1 LYALDFT
8 RENVIRAPLVLTP
21 NDDVVSQC
29 HEVFSSAADQESPT
43 RGPEDVLVRRAEIKA
58 VRFSGPKIAVLVA
71 CGTGQLGPALKPL
84 CISGEVFKGG
94 RWPEPAVKMKQH
106 TLEFVL
112 KGDDWTL
119 AAGSIGAKAAFLQ
132 CR

>member
-1 LYALDFT
+1 
-8 RENVIRAPLVLTP
+8 VVTP

-29 HEVFSSAADQESPT
+29 SVFANAANEASPT
-43 RGPEDVLVRRAEIKA
+43 REPEDVLVRRAQIKT
-58 VRFSGPKIAVLVA
+58 VKFSGPKIAVVVA
-71 CGTGQLGPALKPL
+71 CGIGQLGPALKAYCL
-84 CISGEVFKGG
+84 SDEAFKGG

-112 KGDDWTL
+112 KGDEWTL
-119 AAGSIGAKAAFLQ
+119 AAGSIGAKAAFQQ